1 MSDIVKAIAA
11 FVFFLCSAAFVGTW
25 VGVGF
30 YVARC
35 VVEVL
40 M

>member
-11 FVFFLCSAAFVGTW
+11 FVFFLCSATFVGAW
-25 VGVGF
+25 VGLGF
-30 YVARC
+30 YVARR

-40 M
+40 L